1 MPPEPTEVTFGLSR
15 HGAPHPGEEGLMSR
29 DTQAGFTLVEFLT
42 VVVIIGLMT
51 ALVVNNRL
59 NEEGMIDLYDNATDS
74 LMGQIPESQL
84 RFLVD
89 HLEETDLSDRDYYID
104 LATLE
109 MLEEQGAAEALVQLL
124 RKALGEREGMDVRWE
139 EAQGSAS

>member
-1 MPPEPTEVTFGLSR
+1 
-15 HGAPHPGEEGLMSR
+15 MSR

-74 LMGQIPESQL
+74 LVGQIPESQL
-84 RFLVD
+84 QFLVD

-104 LATLE
+104 LATIE
-109 MLEEQGAAEALVQLL
+109 MLEEQDAAEALVQLL
-124 RKALGEREGMDVRWE
+124 RKALGEREGMEVRWE

>member
-1 MPPEPTEVTFGLSR
+1 
-15 HGAPHPGEEGLMSR
+15 MSR

-139 EAQGSAS
+139 EARRSAS